1 MKALKI
7 QLFILCCLTA
17 MTVQAQTVVF
27 DEQKQKQWQSME
39 NGPWDFAP
47 EWYYYFL
54 HNGYSGAEKYWR
66 WRGFK
71 SGYHVRFK
79 EEDSDVKRI
88 MPTRIISE
96 ETQRQ
101 KEQKVEEEMAMV
113 KELHDEDVARAA
125 DRNVDLMYATFKDD
139 FERMQDAISEGLLF
153 CMYKSGGKMNYQ
165 VTQLSRQNEIVC
177 TNIEYIHKQG
187 IGYELENAKR
197 QKAYTDAKHQM
208 EELVSRVAHLVGMAQ
223 THY

>member
-1 MKALKI
+1 MKHLRFLI
-7 QLFILCCLTA
+7 IISCCLMA
-17 MTVQAQTVVF
+17 LAGQAQTVVF

-54 HNGYSGAEKYWR
+54 HHDYSGAEKYWR

-71 SGYHVRFK
+71 SGYHVRFN
-79 EEDSDVKRI
+79 EEDSNVRRI

-101 KEQKVEEEMAMV
+101 KEQKVEEEMALV

-125 DRNVDLMYATFKDD
+125 DRNVDLMYDTYKED
-139 FERMQDAISEGLLF
+139 FDRMQDAISEGLLF

-165 VTQLSRQNEIVC
+165 ITQLSRQNEIIC
-177 TNIEYIHKQG
+177 TNIDYIHRQG
-187 IGYELENAKR
+187 VGYELENAKR
-197 QKAYTDAKHQM
+197 QKAYSDARKQM
-208 EELVSRVAHLVGMAQ
+208 KELVSRVAHLVGMAQ

>member
-1 MKALKI
+1 MALSGW
-7 QLFILCCLTA
+7 
-17 MTVQAQTVVF
+17 AQTIVY
-27 DEQKQKQWQSME
+27 DKEKQKQWQSME

-54 HNGYSGAEKYWR
+54 HKDYSGAEKYWR

-79 EEDSDVKRI
+79 EENSNVKRI

-101 KEQKVEEEMAMV
+101 KEQKVEEEMSLV
-113 KELHDEDVARAA
+113 KELHDEEVVCAA
-125 DRNVDLMYATFKDD
+125 DRNVDLMYDTYKED
-139 FERMQDAISEGLLF
+139 FDRMQDAISEGLLF
-153 CMYKSGGKMNYQ
+153 CMYKSEGKMNYQ
-165 VTQLSRQNEIVC
+165 VTQLSRQNEIIC
-177 TNIEYIHKQG
+177 ANIDYIHRQG
-187 IGYELENAKR
+187 VGYELENAKR
-197 QKAYTDAKHQM
+197 QKAYSDAQKQM